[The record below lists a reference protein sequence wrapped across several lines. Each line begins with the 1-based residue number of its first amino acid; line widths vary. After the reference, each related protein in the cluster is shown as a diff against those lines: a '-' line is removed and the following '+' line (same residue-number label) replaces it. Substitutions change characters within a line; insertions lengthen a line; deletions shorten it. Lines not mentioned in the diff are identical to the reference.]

1 MNELI
6 IKERDLELVVK
17 SKTLGNLETNAK
29 TIKENVEKM
38 LPNFKP
44 ENYSIENIKQAEE
57 DRALLNKT
65 SKTLNDERIAIEK
78 EFMKPFEDFKSI
90 IKDTTDLIKEA
101 SSKIDEIVKTKEQE
115 EKDIK
120 KASIQKYFNENVGS
134 LKDLIDLPKVFNEK
148 WLNKTY
154 KIEDIAKEID
164 TNLNSI
170 RDSLSTIESLSSKY
184 EVELKNYYINTLDL
198 GLTIKYDH
206 ELKEN
211 EEKLASQS
219 RIAEIDKIKLEE
231 KKLEETSNKIVEE
244 KIYDPIQTV
253 NLQIKT
259 KESKL
264 TALRNFLEINNIF
277 TKNIDTGKIIVDD
290 NDR

>member
-6 IKERDLELVVK
+6 IKEKDLELVVK